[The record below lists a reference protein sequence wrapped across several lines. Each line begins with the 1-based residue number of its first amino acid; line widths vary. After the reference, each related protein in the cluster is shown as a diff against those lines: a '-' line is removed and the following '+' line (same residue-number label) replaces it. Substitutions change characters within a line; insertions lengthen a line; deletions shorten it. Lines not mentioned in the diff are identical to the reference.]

1 MEMNFKM
8 ESRKISQNKKNSR
21 LKNRRGVAD
30 IISTMMLMAVTVT
43 GASTLTYF
51 VNDAFVTGNLGT
63 ISTLD
68 SSSLNLLLLAYDTRD
83 SSSLLKLSDINND
96 ITNGVDP
103 VTGASFLCGSTCS
116 VTPNSIPENGG
127 TEFIVL
133 QIQNNGL
140 NSIFLEKVGIN
151 NVIHSWDSSTASI
164 PLDGSDSSPLS
175 GKYPAD
181 GMFSIMPVG
190 SSPVQNNDIKIE
202 NGQSVNILVKLGP
215 DDSDINMNKG
225 IHVSFNVGKPH
236 LTEFLIDSGDAR

>member
-1 MEMNFKM
+1 MKYT
-8 ESRKISQNKKNSR
+8 KNTH

-51 VNDAFVTGNLGT
+51 MNDAFISGNLGT
-63 ISTLD
+63 VSSLD

-83 SSSLLKLSDINND
+83 SSSLLTLNF
-96 ITNGVDP
+96 VDNEN
-103 VTGASFLCGSTCS
+103 VVNSFLCGVTCS
-116 VTPNSIPENGG
+116 VNAHEIPRATPGG

-140 NSIFLEKVGIN
+140 NSIFLEDVGVN
-151 NVIHSWDSSTASI
+151 NVFHSWDSLTAGIQLDAST
-164 PLDGSDSSPLS
+164 SDPLS

-181 GMFSIMPVG
+181 GMFSILSVNSLPI
-190 SSPVQNNDIKIE
+190 VQKDSTEIQ
-202 NGQSVNILVKLGP
+202 NGEIVNILVKLGP
-215 DDSDINMNKG
+215 DDSDIDLNKG
-225 IHVSFNVGKPH
+225 IHVSFDTGGNH

>member
-1 MEMNFKM
+1 MEPV
-8 ESRKISQNKKNSR
+8 KISQNKKNFR

-30 IISTMMLMAVTVT
+30 IISTMLLMAVTVT

-63 ISTLD
+63 VSTLD

-83 SSSLLKLSDINND
+83 SSSLLKLPGIDNEHVVN
-96 ITNGVDP
+96 
-103 VTGASFLCGSTCS
+103 SFLCGSTCS
-116 VTPNSIPENGG
+116 VTTNSIPENGG

-151 NVIHSWDSSTASI
+151 NVIHSWDSSTSGIQLDASV
-164 PLDGSDSSPLS
+164 SSPLS

-181 GMFSIMPVG
+181 GMFSTMPVG
-190 SSPVQNNDIKIE
+190 SSPVVQNNSIEIE

-215 DDSDINMNKG
+215 GDSDINLNKG
-225 IHVSFNVGKPH
+225 IHVSFNIGKLH
-236 LTEFLIDSGDAR
+236 LVEFLIDSGDAR

>member
-8 ESRKISQNKKNSR
+8 ESTKISQNKKKSR

-63 ISTLD
+63 ISILD

-83 SSSLLKLSDINND
+83 SSSLLKLSDIDNEN
-96 ITNGVDP
+96 TVNP
-103 VTGASFLCGSTCS
+103 FLCGSTCS

-151 NVIHSWDSSTASI
+151 NVIHSWDSSTANI
-164 PLDGSDSSPLS
+164 QLDGSESSPFS

-190 SSPVQNNDIKIE
+190 SSPIQNNDIEIE

-225 IHVSFNVGKPH
+225 IHVSFNVGKSH